1 MKRIL
6 PVVIALCLIGLV
18 FSCLPQSSVSNDV
31 VISSLDD
38 LNDKSVG
45 IQGGTGYE
53 QYLSIKCP
61 GATPVFFNEI
71 SSIYPAIQQGKI
83 DAMITENLAFVV
95 EKIEIPSLVA
105 LEEPIATIE
114 YSIGVSKKA
123 NGNVIYAQLNEFI
136 QSLKADG
143 TMASMKS
150 YWIDNYD
157 RDNATVDKTGISGEK
172 GVLIFAAEPAFE
184 PMCFAG
190 NGGELLGFNVDFI
203 YRFCREYGYTPKI
216 ETLDY
221 DAMVAS
227 LASGK
232 STVAIGIMPDEERA
246 EEVNFTE
253 KMIDFEI
260 IAVYDTGSGDN
271 DGFFIGLVRSFNK
284 TFVKESRWKMFLEGV
299 DNTFF
304 ISILSVVIGSALG
317 LLLYLWVS
325 HGGVFERKV
334 MSVLCWL
341 SSSTPTVVLLMILY
355 YIIFGN
361 YLVNNI
367 AVAITGFSIVFG
379 CGFYERIVSGVK
391 AVGNGQVEA
400 AYAQGFSKDQTF
412 FRIVLPQAA
421 EHFAPAYQGDVIAL
435 IQNTSVVGYIAIK
448 DLTKMSDLVR
458 GRTYEAFFPLLAT
471 AVIYFLLIILIT
483 TIFDRFTRIFNR
495 KTKNIL
501 KGIKTD
507 KDK

>member
-6 PVVIALCLIGLV
+6 PIAIALCLIGIV
-18 FSCLPQSSVSNDV
+18 FTCLPRSDVSSDTTITSLNDL
-31 VISSLDD
+31 S
-38 LNDKSVG
+38 DKSVG

-61 GATPVFFNEI
+61 EAIPVFFNEV

-83 DAMITENLAFVV
+83 DAMITESMAFIV
-95 EKIEIPSLVA
+95 EKIEMPSLVA
-105 LEEPIATIE
+105 LEEPIAKID

-123 NGNVIYAQLNEFI
+123 NGNVVYAELNEFI
-136 QSLKADG
+136 QNLKADG
-143 TMASMKS
+143 TIASMKS
-150 YWIDNYD
+150 YWLDNYD
-157 RDNATVDKTGISGEK
+157 RDNATVDKTGITGEN
-172 GVLIFAAEPAFE
+172 GVLVFAAEPAFE

-190 NGGELLGFNVDFI
+190 SGGELLGFNVDFI
-203 YRFCREYGYTPKI
+203 YRFCRAYGYSPKI

-246 EEVNFTE
+246 QEVNFTE

-260 IAVYDTGSGDN
+260 IAVYDTGSDN
-271 DGFFIGLVRSFNK
+271 SEGFFNNLVRSFNK
-284 TFVKESRWKMFLEGV
+284 TFIKEDRWKMFLEGI

-304 ISILSVVIGSALG
+304 ISLLSISIGTILG

-325 HGGVFERKV
+325 HGGKFESKF
-334 MSVLCWL
+334 MSILCWL
-341 SSSTPTVVLLMILY
+341 TSSTPTVVLLMILY

-361 YLVNNI
+361 YLVSNKAI
-367 AVAITGFSIVFG
+367 AVVGFSIVFG
-379 CGFYERIVSGVK
+379 CSFYERIVSGVK

-400 AYAQGFSKDQTF
+400 AYAQGFSQDQTF
-412 FRIVLPQAA
+412 FRIVFPQAV
-421 EHFAPAYQGDVIAL
+421 EHFAPAYQGDVISL

-458 GRTYEAFFPLLAT
+458 GRTYEAFFPIIAT
-471 AVIYFLLIILIT
+471 AIIYFLLIIVLT
-483 TIFDRFTRIFNR
+483 TLFGKITRILNKKNR
-495 KTKNIL
+495 KKENII
-501 KGIKTD
+501 KGIENK
-507 KDK
+507 